1 MARAG
6 GGSGGQAAEPP
17 PRREVAC
24 DILVV
29 DDEPIILDFLEQALA
44 RLGAHVVRA
53 LDAEGALALLAQR
66 PFDVVIADKNLP
78 RLSGLELVRRAKA
91 ADPTIAAL
99 LITGYPSTESAE
111 EALSLGVDDYLFKPF
126 DIPDLLR
133 KVDEAVG
140 RRATRREGPP
150 PTVAPRAVHRVM
162 VCEPDERDRE
172 LLSQA
177 VALLGHVAE
186 TATVAEVLAAIREGR
201 AEAVICSLAVLE
213 REDAHTCFLR
223 SRLILSPDI
232 RFVAVASH
240 RQPEDVVEAI
250 RIGAGKVVFRPL
262 DDPVEVAELLRP
274 YLGATGAAGT

>member
-78 RLSGLELVRRAKA
+78 HLSGLELVRRAKA

-150 PTVAPRAVHRVM
+150 PTVAPRAVHRVI
-162 VCEPDERDRE
+162 VCEPDERDRQ
-172 LLSQA
+172 LLCQA

-262 DDPVEVAELLRP
+262 DDPGEVAAALRP
-274 YLGATGAAGT
+274 YLGGTGAAGT